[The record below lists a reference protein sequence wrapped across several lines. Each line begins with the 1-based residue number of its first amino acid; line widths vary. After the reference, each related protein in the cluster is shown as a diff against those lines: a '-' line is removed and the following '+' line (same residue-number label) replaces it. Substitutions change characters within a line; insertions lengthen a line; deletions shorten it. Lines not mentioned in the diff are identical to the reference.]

1 MKKQGFTLIE
11 LLAVI
16 VIMGIL
22 MFAAI
27 PAINRTIE
35 NARKD
40 QFINLAQNYA
50 RAVET
55 LWQTDGLECKSGAGT
70 SYQVASALPKNLD
83 DNYYVLINTSSSD
96 TTVYPKLLQQG
107 GKSPWGNSDIV
118 GFIQI
123 WIGLNDNVEFY
134 PVLKAKSYVLNPTA
148 DDSYE
153 YLGRR
158 NVFNFGEDW
167 DLYDEDDGGWDFSS
181 MNNYKCI
188 AN

>member
-1 MKKQGFTLIE
+1 MKKKGFTLIE

-40 QFINLAQNYA
+40 QFVNLAQNYA

-70 SYQVASALPKNLD
+70 SYQVASALPK
-83 DNYYVLINTSSSD
+83 INASYCVDID
-96 TTVYPKLLQQG
+96 TTDSDPAVQLLQQG
-107 GKSPWGNSDIV
+107 GKSPWGNSDVV
-118 GFIQI
+118 GKVYILYSDRRLTI
-123 WIGLNDNVEFY
+123 SPLLYDGTHSIN
-134 PVLKAKSYVLNPTA
+134 S
-148 DDSYE
+148 DS
-153 YLGRR
+153 
-158 NVFNFGEDW
+158 DW
-167 DLYDEDDGGWDFSS
+167 DYRQTDYLKEEIRYGDDALDIYEEFGSCNSNFI
-181 MNNYKCI
+181 CR
-188 AN
+188 AV

>member
-40 QFINLAQNYA
+40 QFVNLAQNYA

-55 LWQTDGLECKSGAGT
+55 LWNTDGLECKSGANT
-70 SYQVASALPKNLD
+70 SYQVASALPK
-83 DNYYVLINTSSSD
+83 INARYCVDID
-96 TTVYPKLLQQG
+96 TTDSDPAVQLLQQG
-107 GKSPWGNSDIV
+107 GKSPWGNRDIFGVVMIYTYQSDNNK
-118 GFIQI
+118 FS
-123 WIGLNDNVEFY
+123 
-134 PVLKAKSYVLNPTA
+134 PVLFDGTYTIN
-148 DDSYE
+148 DDVWLDYMEIS
-153 YLGRR
+153 RR
-158 NVFNFGEDW
+158 NIYNGDYAADVYEEFGTC
-167 DLYDEDDGGWDFSS
+167 DE
-181 MNNYKCI
+181 NYICT
-188 AN
+188 AV

>member
-40 QFINLAQNYA
+40 QFVDLAQNYA

-55 LWQTDGLECKSGAGT
+55 LWYADGLECKSGANT
-70 SYQVASALPKNLD
+70 SYQKASALPTNKW
-83 DNYYVLINTSSSD
+83 YCVTID
-96 TTVYPKLLQQG
+96 TADSTTIKLLQQG
-107 GKSPWGNSDIV
+107 GKSPWGNKDVSGRVVFYRVDSSTWVFAPMLFDGAHSINDDDWFDYMDVRDLKNSIRQGNEAVDVYEDV
-118 GFIQI
+118 GTC
-123 WIGLNDNVEFY
+123 NE
-134 PVLKAKSYVLNPTA
+134 
-148 DDSYE
+148 
-153 YLGRR
+153 
-158 NVFNFGEDW
+158 
-167 DLYDEDDGGWDFSS
+167 
-181 MNNYKCI
+181 NYICR
-188 AN
+188 AV

>member
-40 QFINLAQNYA
+40 QFVDTAQNYA

-55 LWQTDGLECKSGAGT
+55 LWYADGLECKNGDGT
-70 SYQVASALPKNLD
+70 SYQKASALPKSTGYCVD
-83 DNYYVLINTSSSD
+83 ID
-96 TTVYPKLLQQG
+96 TTGATATAVELLQQG
-107 GKSPWGNSDIV
+107 GKSPWGNKDVKGHVRIFCYDEEECAFSPFLYDGTHAIGTDD
-118 GFIQI
+118 GFDYRDTDEINR
-123 WIGLNDNVEFY
+123 GSVY
-134 PVLKAKSYVLNPTA
+134 T
-148 DDSYE
+148 
-153 YLGRR
+153 
-158 NVFNFGEDW
+158 GED
-167 DLYDEDDGGWDFSS
+167 
-181 MNNYKCI
+181 
-188 AN
+188 ANDAFQAYGTCADTMIDYICRAI